1 MKTLNKIKD
10 WAKNL
15 IDGKDEYD
23 KLQDKLDA
31 LKDNKE
37 KFEKARKE
45 FLSKLP
51 NKAKLYV
58 YLKERGYTGQQAYQ
72 KAPTIEL

>member
-1 MKTLNKIKD
+1 MKTL
-10 WAKNL
+10 KNIWHWIVSL
-15 IDGKDEYD
+15 FDGKDEYD

-72 KAPTIEL
+72 KVPTIEI